1 MRCMSDQLKL
11 DQQICFQLYT
21 GSRLMQRMY
30 RVYFDQWGI
39 TYSQYLVLLLL
50 WEKDRQTISELSDPL
65 DLDSGT
71 LSPLLRRM
79 EANGFVTREHE
90 QSDYRKVVVCLTTR
104 GRRLKTKAQKMND
117 ELNDMLGFDDADLAA
132 VTRVLE
138 KINPSAAI

>member
-1 MRCMSDQLKL
+1 MWCMSDQLKL

-50 WEKDRQTISELSDPL
+50 WEKDRQTVSELSDLL

-79 EANGFVTREHE
+79 EDNGFVTREHE
-90 QSDYRKVVVCLTTR
+90 QSDYRKVVVCLTAR
-104 GRRLKTKAQKMND
+104 GRRLKTKAKKMND

-132 VTRVLE
+132 VTRVLG

>member
-1 MRCMSDQLKL
+1 MSDQLKL

-79 EANGFVTREHE
+79 EANGFVTREHK